1 MKMRRALVLATA
13 TRAARFGG
21 RRILA
26 PVGLIGGASLLSGV
40 RARKQMDYNALTGL
54 PESWAAEAARHA
66 LAGEAPARSAGGYDI
81 ATFAGGCFWGVELRF
96 QRVPGVIATCSGYV
110 QGREEKPTYKEVS
123 ARETSHTEAVQLI
136 FDPGVVSYADLLD
149 IFWDRLGT
157 DATRANGVGNDRGPQ
172 YRAGVYALSD
182 TQLAAAEAS
191 LTKRQARFAA
201 PIATEVEAQ
210 LGVFWPAEEYHQQYL
225 KKGGQSAK
233 KKETETIRC
242 YG

>member
-1 MKMRRALVLATA
+1 MRRALVLATA
-13 TRAARFGG
+13 ARAARFSG
-21 RRILA
+21 RRLLA
-26 PVGLIGGASLLSGV
+26 PVGLLGGASLLSGV
-40 RARKQMDYNALTGL
+40 RARRREMDYDALTGL

-66 LAGEAPARSAGGYDI
+66 LAGDAPARSAGGYDI

-123 ARETSHTEAVQLI
+123 ARKTGHTEAVQLI

-149 IFWDRLGT
+149 IFWDRLGH

-182 TQLAAAEAS
+182 KQLAAAKAS
-191 LTKRQARFAA
+191 LTKRQGRFAK

-210 LGVFWPAEEYHQQYL
+210 RGVFWPAEEYHQQYL